1 MKNLLLKF
9 IDNKIFFLFLL
20 PLLPHID
27 LGVRFIQLD
36 DIPVLIF
43 FILFVLDRKNY
54 KLENLKEVNY
64 LFLFLIYIIFQ
75 NLFLTSGSFNTEII
89 RFLLYLFVF
98 IEIKYNSNELVFE
111 YSIKL
116 FYFLAFFSIFS
127 YLFSLNLGTD
137 SYNYWNI
144 GLNENLWLFTK
155 GRVNGFQAGGP
166 NSFGDLLVVLGL
178 FTFINSSE
186 KYKPFILII
195 SFLACFFTY
204 SRSSLLVLIFF
215 VIVLIVFEKFNL
227 KLLMSLFISV
237 VISINFGLIERFSSE
252 KETEGISDRL
262 EMQTATANYLTSSKL
277 QDLIFGNGNHKIGV
291 VNNSIGNIDEFSE
304 DLRVTGPHN
313 SYLFFV
319 LKYGLLGTFL
329 LSIMIFSFLKKL
341 SYNGLRRTIY
351 HPVAI
356 PILSMLILGLASDLL
371 HNHSVSWI
379 IYLYLATYE
388 K

>member
-1 MKNLLLKF
+1 MKNLLSKS

-20 PLLPHID
+20 PLFPHID

-43 FILFVLDRKNY
+43 FILFFLDKKDNL
-54 KLENLKEVNY
+54 LEKLKEVNY
-64 LFLFLIYIIFQ
+64 LFLFLIYIILQ
-75 NLFLTSGSFNTEII
+75 NFFISPESINTEII

-98 IEIKYNSNELVFE
+98 IEIKNNSNELVFK
-111 YSIKL
+111 YSKKL

-144 GLNENLWLFTK
+144 GLNENRWLFTK

-186 KYKPFILII
+186 KRKPFILIL
-195 SFLACFFTY
+195 SFLSCFFTY
-204 SRSSLLVLIFF
+204 SRSSLLVLSFF
-215 VIVLIVFEKFNL
+215 VIVFLIIEKFNF
-227 KLLMSLFISV
+227 KFLMSLFFSV
-237 VISINFGLIERFSSE
+237 VISINFGLVDRFSSE
-252 KETEGISDRL
+252 KETEGISDRV
-262 EMQTATANYLTSSKL
+262 EMQSATVNYLSSSKL
-277 QDLIFGNGNHKIGV
+277 QDLIFGNGNQKIGV

-329 LSIMIFSFLKKL
+329 LSILIFSFLKKL
-341 SYNGLRRTIY
+341 FYKGFRRTIY
-351 HPVAI
+351 HPVAV
-356 PILSMLILGLASDLL
+356 PILSVLILGLASDLL

-379 IYLYLATYE
+379 IYLYLAIYE

>member
-237 VISINFGLIERFSSE
+237 VISINFGLIDRFSSE

>member
-111 YSIKL
+111 YSKKL

-237 VISINFGLIERFSSE
+237 VISINFGLIDRFSSE

-277 QDLIFGNGNHKIGV
+277 QDLLFGNGNHKIGV

>member
-43 FILFVLDRKNY
+43 FILFALDRKNY

-237 VISINFGLIERFSSE
+237 VISINFGLIDRFSSE

>member
-1 MKNLLLKF
+1 MKNLLSKF
-9 IDNKIFFLFLL
+9 IDNKIFFLFFL
-20 PLLPHID
+20 PLLPHIE

-43 FILFVLDRKNY
+43 FILFFLDKKDNL
-54 KLENLKEVNY
+54 LEKLKEVNY
-64 LFLFLIYIIFQ
+64 LFLFLIYIILQ
-75 NLFLTSGSFNTEII
+75 NFFISPESINTEII

-98 IEIKYNSNELVFE
+98 IEIKNNSNELVFK
-111 YSIKL
+111 YSKKL

-144 GLNENLWLFTK
+144 GLNENRWLFTK

-186 KYKPFILII
+186 KRKPFILIL
-195 SFLACFFTY
+195 SFLSCFFTY
-204 SRSSLLVLIFF
+204 SRSSLLVLSFF
-215 VIVLIVFEKFNL
+215 VIVFLIIEKFNF
-227 KLLMSLFISV
+227 KFLMSLFFSV
-237 VISINFGLIERFSSE
+237 VISINFGLVDRFSSE
-252 KETEGISDRL
+252 KETEGISDRV
-262 EMQTATANYLTSSKL
+262 EMQSATVNYLSSSKL
-277 QDLIFGNGNHKIGV
+277 QDLIFGNGNQKIGV

-329 LSIMIFSFLKKL
+329 LSILIFSFLKKL
-341 SYNGLRRTIY
+341 FYKGFRRTIY
-351 HPVAI
+351 HPVAV
-356 PILSMLILGLASDLL
+356 PILSVLILGLASDLL

-379 IYLYLATYE
+379 IYLYLAIYE

>member
-43 FILFVLDRKNY
+43 FILFALDRKNY

-111 YSIKL
+111 YSKKL

-237 VISINFGLIERFSSE
+237 VISINFGLIDRFSSE

>member
-43 FILFVLDRKNY
+43 FILFALDRKNY

-111 YSIKL
+111 YSKKL

-237 VISINFGLIERFSSE
+237 VISINFGLIDRFSSE

-277 QDLIFGNGNHKIGV
+277 QDLLFGNGNHKIGV

>member
-111 YSIKL
+111 YSKKL

>member
-1 MKNLLLKF
+1 MKNLLSKS

-20 PLLPHID
+20 PLFPHID

-43 FILFVLDRKNY
+43 FILFFLDKKDNL
-54 KLENLKEVNY
+54 LEKLKEVNY
-64 LFLFLIYIIFQ
+64 LFLFLIYIILQ
-75 NLFLTSGSFNTEII
+75 NFFISPESINTEII

-98 IEIKYNSNELVFE
+98 IEIKNNSNELVLK
-111 YSIKL
+111 YSKKL

-144 GLNENLWLFTK
+144 GLNENRWLFTK

-186 KYKPFILII
+186 KRKPFILIL
-195 SFLACFFTY
+195 SFLSCFFTY
-204 SRSSLLVLIFF
+204 SRSSLLVLSFF
-215 VIVLIVFEKFNL
+215 VIVFLIIEKFNF
-227 KLLMSLFISV
+227 KFLMSLFFSV
-237 VISINFGLIERFSSE
+237 VISINFGLVDRFSSE
-252 KETEGISDRL
+252 KETEGISDRV
-262 EMQTATANYLTSSKL
+262 EMQSATVNYLSSSKL
-277 QDLIFGNGNHKIGV
+277 QDLIFGNGNQKIGV

-329 LSIMIFSFLKKL
+329 LSILIFSFLKKL
-341 SYNGLRRTIY
+341 FYKGFRRTIY
-351 HPVAI
+351 HPVAV
-356 PILSMLILGLASDLL
+356 PILSVLILGLASDLL

-379 IYLYLATYE
+379 IYLYLAIYE

>member
-1 MKNLLLKF
+1 MKNLLSKF
-9 IDNKIFFLFLL
+9 IDNKIFFLFFL

-43 FILFVLDRKNY
+43 FILFVFDRKNNIL
-54 KLENLKEVNY
+54 KNLKEVNY
-64 LFLFLIYIIFQ
+64 LFLFLIYTILQ
-75 NLFLTSGSFNTEII
+75 NLFLTPGSFNTEII
-89 RFLLYLFVF
+89 RFLFYLFVF
-98 IEIKYNSNELVFE
+98 IEIKNNSNELIFE
-111 YSIKL
+111 YSKKL
-116 FYFLAFFSIFS
+116 FYFLAFFSILS

-144 GLNENLWLFTK
+144 GLNENRWLFTK

-186 KYKPFILII
+186 KSKPYILIL
-195 SFLACFFTY
+195 SFLACFFTF

-215 VIVLIVFEKFNL
+215 VIVFLVIEKFNF
-227 KLLMSLFISV
+227 KFLMSLFISV
-237 VISINFGLIERFSSE
+237 VISINFGLLDRFSSE
-252 KETEGISDRL
+252 KETEGISDRV
-262 EMQTATANYLTSSKL
+262 EMQTATANYLLSSKL
-277 QDLIFGNGNHKIGV
+277 QDLIFGNGNQKIGV

-329 LSIMIFSFLKKL
+329 LSVLIFSFLKKL
-341 SYNGLRRTIY
+341 SRKGLRRIIY
-351 HPVAI
+351 DPVAV